1 MLTEKEKYVILKI
14 LADGK
19 SHGLRELCAA
29 IGRKVYASDI
39 AQAIFVRWVFGEND
53 LMLKA
58 DGKVHSY
65 QYRGGKPDGKVKNS
79 SCN

>member
-1 MLTEKEKYVILKI
+1 MLTKKEKYVILKI

-19 SHGLRELCAA
+19 PHGLQELCAA

-53 LMLKA
+53 LMLQT
-58 DGKVHSY
+58 DGKLHQEEIINRIKRY
-65 QYRGGKPDGKVKNS
+65 EDEGW
-79 SCN
+79 

>member
-19 SHGLRELCAA
+19 PHGLRELCAA

-39 AQAIFVRWVFGEND
+39 AQAIFVRWVFGESD
-53 LMLKA
+53 LMFQT
-58 DGKVHSY
+58 DGKLH
-65 QYRGGKPDGKVKNS
+65 QEEIIKRVKRYEDKGW
-79 SCN
+79 

>member
-39 AQAIFVRWVFGEND
+39 TQAIFVRWVFGEND

-58 DGKVHSY
+58 DGKLH
-65 QYRGGKPDGKVKNS
+65 QEEIINKVKRYEDKDW
-79 SCN
+79 

>member
-1 MLTEKEKYVILKI
+1 MLTKKEKYAILKI

-53 LMLKA
+53 LMLQT
-58 DGKVHSY
+58 DGKLHQEVIINRIKRY
-65 QYRGGKPDGKVKNS
+65 EDEGW
-79 SCN
+79 